1 MRFTIVKN
9 NSTSQ
14 PTQLSYDF
22 SPPGGTI
29 GHCKDNNW
37 VLPDAEQGIARVQA
51 IVSINTDGKCR
62 ITNLGSA
69 TELLLNTIP
78 VAPNR
83 QVEIRDGD
91 VLNIGSYQI
100 QVIDSYKNA
109 LLQADISATNASS
122 ESDKQGIPNE
132 VWDGLEQIF
141 TNPDSS
147 SSSDKHQASSDE
159 DDRNPLF
166 SSSQQ
171 ENDERNPIDPLAK
184 IKTTADLETLQRR
197 AKDPVTMFNSDPLFR
212 QEDILNDN
220 TPTTLFQNDKEYEL
234 KLSDKE
240 SEVDPLALFS
250 DHPVKHKQHPKN
262 EDPLDLMLGTATPL
276 TSPEQPK
283 IAEPKSTSVTQS
295 ASDHHTQ
302 SEAHPSP
309 LTPLFTTEDLSK
321 ELSQDLVTNQFDT
334 EAEETAGKDLFFFT
348 PFNKET
354 DKNYQTDINQQ
365 IKQLNTPPHISDDDP
380 IYERLN
386 IDPVSDSADEHV
398 TEDVKLEG
406 KLLAALLEG
415 MGLKNLRQ
423 PHFDEHRMY
432 QLGQLISQLSQGLVA
447 LNTSRTLLKREAEA
461 EITQM
466 LSDTNNPFK
475 LLPSGQSVLVQ
486 MFGDHMPGFMSIEQA
501 TRDILIELQAHQL
514 GMIAGM
520 RAITVDILQLF
531 HPTILEQKARD
542 EGGMPRLSLSSTYKA
557 SLWEFLTKHYQKT
570 AEEFEHNSGLFGK
583 NFLLAYENEVNN
595 YKSSQKKI
603 KTQAS

>member
-14 PTQLSYDF
+14 PTQLSYEF

-29 GHCKDNNW
+29 GHCKDNSW
-37 VLPDAEQGIARVQA
+37 ILPDAEQGIARVQA

-100 QVIDSYKNA
+100 QVIDPYQNA
-109 LLQADISATNASS
+109 QLQTDISATSVSS
-122 ESDKQGIPNE
+122 ESDTQGIPSE
-132 VWDGLEQIF
+132 VWDGLEKIF
-141 TNPDSS
+141 TIPDTPT
-147 SSSDKHQASSDE
+147 SSDKHQASSDGN
-159 DDRNPLF
+159 DHNPLF
-166 SSSQQ
+166 PSSQQ

-184 IKTTADLETLQRR
+184 IKTTADLDTLQLR

-220 TPTTLFQNDKEYEL
+220 TPTTLFQNDKEYDFEHN
-234 KLSDKE
+234 DKE
-240 SEVDPLALFS
+240 GEIDPLALFS
-250 DHPVKHKQHPKN
+250 DQNVKQKQNTKN
-262 EDPLDLMLGTATPL
+262 QDPLDLMLGTAAPL
-276 TSPEQPK
+276 TSPDHPK
-283 IAEPKSTSVTQS
+283 IAEPKSASVTQS
-295 ASDHHTQ
+295 ASDHNTQ
-302 SEAHPSP
+302 SEAQLSP
-309 LTPLFTTEDLSK
+309 LPPLFTTE
-321 ELSQDLVTNQFDT
+321 ELSREINQDLVTNQFST
-334 EAEETAGKDLFFFT
+334 ETEETMGEDT
-348 PFNKET
+348 VFNPPNK
-354 DKNYQTDINQQ
+354 QTDQSHQPYIDQQ
-365 IKQLNTPPHISDDDP
+365 IKQLSTPPHISNDDP

-386 IDPVSDSADEHV
+386 IDPISYKSDEHV
-398 TEDVKLEG
+398 TEGVKLEG

-423 PHFDEHRMY
+423 PQFDEHRMY

-570 AEEFEHNSGLFGK
+570 ASEFEHNSGLFGK

-595 YKSSQKKI
+595 YKNSQKKI
-603 KTQAS
+603 KKQTG